1 MKDFDFYVRDSS
13 GRPIYFVQHHESH
26 SHNGMCPHEHWI
38 DCREAD
44 IESVSKNGNF
54 DQYRQDVRPADW
66 AQLTVE

>member
-26 SHNGMCPHEHWI
+26 SHNGMCPHEHCI

-54 DQYRQDVRPADW
+54 NQYRQDVRPADW

>member
-26 SHNGMCPHEHWI
+26 SHNDMCPHEHWI

-54 DQYRQDVRPADW
+54 NQYRQDVRPADW

>member
-13 GRPIYFVQHHESH
+13 GRPIYFVQHHESD

-54 DQYRQDVRPADW
+54 NQYRQDVRPADW
-66 AQLTVE
+66 A